1 MYGAEVEGSGADGS
15 APAALAPALLEQV
28 CATERVIRAAQADQ
42 VRAAVDFIANQR
54 GVEEVCSE
62 LVERATA
69 MELAGALG
77 CSMTSARMYMAD
89 AEDLVRHHP
98 TVLESLARGEIA
110 LWVARQIVSGT
121 RVLDAPSRGLIDHE
135 LANEAAVLLPGQ
147 VREMVDRRVSAID
160 AEAAARRARAARADR
175 EVFVL
180 KRPDTMAML
189 GANLPAEQAAACYAS
204 LDRDARSKRAGG
216 DGRTLAHIMCD
227 TLVERVTGA
236 QAATEAAT
244 VELQVVMTDA
254 ALLGSDATVSE
265 LVGSGAIPT
274 ELAVE
279 LNEGSLGWV
288 RRLLTDPM
296 DATVVTADTRRR
308 RFDGP
313 LRDFIITR
321 DRRCR
326 QPMCGARIRDVDHRR
341 EFVRGGRTD
350 AANGD
355 GYCERCHYLR
365 DHPGVEVAEDRI
377 GGPAPPDAAASDGAG
392 IVWTGPSGRRYS
404 SLAPP
409 GQGVGSATPA
419 QLEYRRSLIARARR
433 DALRSGPPVD
443 GTAVL
448 RRPDDHL

>member
-1 MYGAEVEGSGADGS
+1 VSAADEPV
-15 APAALAPALLEQV
+15 PADEPLPAVAPALLERV
-28 CATERVIRAAQADQ
+28 SAAERVIRAAQADQ
-42 VRAAVDFIANQR
+42 VRAALEYIENQR
-54 GVEEVCSE
+54 GVEDVCPE
-62 LVERATA
+62 LVERASA

-77 CSMTSARMYMAD
+77 CSMTSARMYMVD
-89 AEDLVRHHP
+89 AEDLVRRHP
-98 TVLESLARGEIA
+98 IVLESLARGEIA
-110 LWVARQIVSGT
+110 LWVARQIVAGT
-121 RVLDAPSRGLIDHE
+121 RVLDAPSRQLLDRE
-135 LANEAAVLLPGQ
+135 LASEAAALLPGQ
-147 VREMVDRRVSAID
+147 VREMVDRRVSAVD

-175 EVFVL
+175 NVFVL
-180 KRPDTMAML
+180 QRPDTMAML
-189 GANLPAEQAAACYAS
+189 GANLPAEQAAACYAA
-204 LDRDARSKRAGG
+204 LDRDARAKRADG
-216 DGRTLAHIMCD
+216 DGRTIAHLMCD

-236 QAATEAAT
+236 RAATQAAT

-254 ALLGSDATVSE
+254 ALLGSDATVSD

-274 ELAVE
+274 DLAVE

-326 QPMCGARIRDVDHRR
+326 QPLCGARIRDVDHRR
-341 EFVRGGRTD
+341 EFTRGGPTD

-365 DHPGVEVAEDRI
+365 DHPAVDVAEDRI
-377 GGPAPPDAAASDGAG
+377 DGPGPPDSPGSNGAG
-392 IVWTGPSGRRYS
+392 ITWTGPSGRRYA

-409 GQGVGSATPA
+409 AQGVGSPTPA
-419 QLEYRRSLIARARR
+419 QLEYRRSLIAKVRR
-433 DALRSGPPVD
+433 DASRSGPPID

-448 RRPDDHL
+448 RRSDDPQ